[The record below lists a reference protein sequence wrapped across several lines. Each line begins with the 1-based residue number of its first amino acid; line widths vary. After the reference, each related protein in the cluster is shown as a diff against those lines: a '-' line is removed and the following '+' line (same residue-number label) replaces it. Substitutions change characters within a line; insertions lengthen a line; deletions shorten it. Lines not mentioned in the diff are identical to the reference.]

1 MPRYFLSIK
10 QGNQIKKKKEN
21 DLNQGQQVREDPKR
35 EGANRVQMRSEQ
47 KALPSQDHQNGGAV
61 DLRRE
66 QHAEL
71 LGALAQVKNGRRN
84 CIRLGRNWPPI

>member
-1 MPRYFLSIK
+1 M
-10 QGNQIKKKKEN
+10 EN
-21 DLNQGQQVREDPKR
+21 YLNQGQQVREDPKR
-35 EGANRVQMRSEQ
+35 EGANRVEMQSEQ
-47 KALPSQDHQNGGAV
+47 KALPSQDHRNGGAV

-71 LGALAQVKNGRRN
+71 LGGLAQVKNGRRN